1 VIVGGGPLEASL
13 HQRVPARLRDRI
25 IWTGFLGDARE
36 IAAIY
41 RTCDVQVHPAD
52 WEPWGLVLNEATAAG
67 LAIVASDVT
76 GAAGDLVQDGINGW
90 VFPHGDLPRL
100 TDCLRMATD
109 PARIDSLREG
119 SRRVLAEYRARAD
132 PVDQLRGAL
141 RRFGVI

>member
-1 VIVGGGPLEASL
+1 
-13 HQRVPARLRDRI
+13 
-25 IWTGFLGDARE
+25 
-36 IAAIY
+36 
-41 RTCDVQVHPAD
+41 
-52 WEPWGLVLNEATAAG
+52 
-67 LAIVASDVT
+67 VASDVT